1 MESTRYEYKITCDEL
16 YLPEVRSWVRLH
28 PSAFVEAYPP
38 RQVNSLYF
46 DTPQADCL
54 HDNLMGASER
64 RKLRFRWYGPDVSA
78 VRGVLELKCK
88 ANQLG
93 WKRNCPIPIIFD
105 LAGISWA
112 DLIQQM
118 RQHAEGIVALWL
130 SSADQPVLLT
140 SFVREY
146 YESIEHQIRVTV
158 DYAQAVYEQ
167 LTYSAPNLA
176 IKTPH
181 RAQVVIEVKSDSG
194 LSRRVS
200 DVASSFPL
208 RVGRNSKYVN
218 GVLDSLG
225 FVNQSLR

>member
-1 MESTRYEYKITCDEL
+1 MEAMRYEYKITCDEL
-16 YLPEVRSWVRLH
+16 YLPEVRSWVRVH
-28 PSAFVEAYPP
+28 PAAFVEAYPP

-46 DTPQADCL
+46 DTREADCL
-54 HDNLMGASER
+54 HDNLMGAGER
-64 RKLRFRWYGPDVSA
+64 RKLRFRWYGHDFSA
-78 VRGVLELKCK
+78 ARGILELKCK

-93 WKRNCPIPIIFD
+93 WKRNCPIPSTFD
-105 LAGISWA
+105 LTAISWT
-112 DLIQQM
+112 DLMQQM
-118 RQHAEGIVALWL
+118 RQHAEGTVALWL

-146 YESIEHQIRVTV
+146 YESIDRQIRVTV
-158 DYAQAVYEQ
+158 DYTQTVYEQ
-167 LTYSAPNLA
+167 ITYSAPNLA
-176 IKTPH
+176 VKTPQ
-181 RAQVVIEVKSDSG
+181 REQVVIEVKSDWG

-225 FVNQSLR
+225 FMDQSLR

>member
-1 MESTRYEYKITCDEL
+1 MEEMRYEYKITCDEL
-16 YLPEVRSWVRLH
+16 YLPEARSWVRVH
-28 PSAFVEAYPP
+28 PAAFVEAYPP

-46 DTPQADCL
+46 DTHEADCL
-54 HDNLMGASER
+54 HDNLLGAGER
-64 RKLRFRWYGPDVSA
+64 RKLRFRWYGHDFTA
-78 VRGVLELKCK
+78 AQGTLELKCK

-93 WKRNCPIPIIFD
+93 WKRNCPIPITLD
-105 LAGISWA
+105 LTAISWT
-112 DLIQQM
+112 DLMQQM
-118 RQHAEGIVALWL
+118 RRHAEGIVALWL

-146 YESIEHQIRVTV
+146 YESIDQQIRVTV
-158 DYAQAVYEQ
+158 DYNQTVYEQ
-167 LTYSAPNLA
+167 ITYAGPNLA
-176 IKTPH
+176 VKTPQ

-225 FVNQSLR
+225 FMGQSLR